1 MLQDHGHD
9 STKKAVIGAFENTM
23 KSVFRAGVSDHL
35 PVRMQISLPED
46 MTSSEIQELPEI
58 TAVAGVNIRSSKSAK
73 TTSGLKPYPELNPNP
88 GPS

>member
-1 MLQDHGHD
+1 
-9 STKKAVIGAFENTM
+9 
-23 KSVFRAGVSDHL
+23 
-35 PVRMQISLPED
+35 MQISLPED